1 MFVFLH
7 DACQCALDISSII
20 NYFRI
25 KIFKLVEQ
33 AVSNQVKLKFFFF
46 LKPEMQFTSILFVV
60 FIFLFS
66 NDLFQYVILANDIL
80 F

>member
-1 MFVFLH
+1 MSVFLH

-25 KIFKLVEQ
+25 KIFKLVKQ
-33 AVSNQVKLKFFFF
+33 AVSNQVKLKCF

-60 FIFLFS
+60 FSFLFS